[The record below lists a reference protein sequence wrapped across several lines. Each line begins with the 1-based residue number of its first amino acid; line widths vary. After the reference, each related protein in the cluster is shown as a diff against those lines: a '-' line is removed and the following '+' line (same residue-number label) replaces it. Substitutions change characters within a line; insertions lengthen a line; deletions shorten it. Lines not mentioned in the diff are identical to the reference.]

1 MGLVVTARSESATAI
16 RVSSR
21 LHGGL
26 SGPRAY
32 RSIFQLNGGE
42 ARAVLSEVLS
52 RLQMLY
58 LTHVFVL

>member
-1 MGLVVTARSESATAI
+1 MGLVVTARSESARACL
-16 RVSSR
+16 SSR

-52 RLQMLY
+52 RL
-58 LTHVFVL
+58 